1 MKHACVHKR
10 HRLCLGAW
18 CHVEDELA
26 HFIVRCSVPR
36 SGGAS
41 RSHGWAPGR
50 ALAIERGLLDCEGD
64 GTARAKV
71 TGLSL
76 QLLAS
81 AVRSD
86 ATMTSHGLPAEG
98 QRKSAAI
105 VSTGISNYPS
115 LKYYII
121 FAHADPSYVST

>member
-1 MKHACVHKR
+1 MTG
-10 HRLCLGAW
+10 LSS
-18 CHVEDELA
+18 
-26 HFIVRCSVPR
+26 F
-36 SGGAS
+36 SGGLSSSLRRYNNAAVVEHADLS
-41 RSHGWAPGR
+41 VIF
-50 ALAIERGLLDCEGD
+50 L
-64 GTARAKV
+64 TARAKV